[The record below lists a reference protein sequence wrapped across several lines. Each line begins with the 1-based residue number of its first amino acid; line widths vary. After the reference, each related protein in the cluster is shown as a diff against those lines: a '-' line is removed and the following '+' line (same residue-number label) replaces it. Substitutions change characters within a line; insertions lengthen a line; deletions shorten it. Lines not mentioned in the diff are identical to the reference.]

1 MRTDEQALIIRKLFD
16 EYECDYLVLDTQGV
30 GLGTFDAL
38 ASDIVDPETGEIY
51 PAISCC
57 NDSTMAERCTVR
69 GADKVIWSIKA
80 NAKFNSDAAF
90 RLREAF
96 RTGRI
101 RLLVSEYEMDKYLES
116 LKGYKNLSKEDKL
129 SFQNPYIQTT
139 MLILELKN
147 LQHEES
153 NGNVRIY
160 EKSGMRK
167 DRYSSLAYN
176 YYVAT
181 QIENKMNRRISI
193 DDQPTDSFV
202 IKPPKSMRKAV
213 NSIYGSY
220 QGWY

>member
-181 QIENKMNRRISI
+181 QIENKVNRRISI
-193 DDQPTDSFV
+193 DDQPTESFI
-202 IKPPKSMRKAV
+202 IKPPKSIGKAV
-213 NSIYGSY
+213 KGIYGNN